1 LRASVIGE
9 ARTAEELGRTFPQVR
24 VVTSSGAKRVAEI
37 PAKPALVVATP
48 GAEPTVAGG
57 YAAVVVLDTWLARGP
72 GGLRADEEAVRRWSN
87 ALGLAGL
94 GAEAI
99 VVGDP
104 SDPALQA
111 LVRWDQPGFAQR
123 EAAQRAEAHLP
134 PAASVVTIV
143 GDVGAVDEFLTVASW
158 PEAVEVYGPVQDG
171 EEWRAVVRAPRA
183 QRDALCAALR
193 EVMRVRS
200 ARKLE
205 AVKVRVDPLDL

>member
-24 VVTSSGAKRVAEI
+24 VVASSGAKRVADLKPG
-37 PAKPALVVATP
+37 PAFVVATP
-48 GAEPTVAGG
+48 GAEPTVTGG
-57 YAAVVVLDTWLARGP
+57 YAGVVILDTWLARGS

-87 ALGLAGL
+87 ALGLAGV

-104 SDPALQA
+104 ADPALQA

-123 EAAQRAEAHLP
+123 EALMRAEAHLP
-134 PAASVVTIV
+134 PGASVVTVV
-143 GDVGAVDEFLTVASW
+143 GEAGAVEEFLTVAAW
-158 PEAVEVYGPVQDG
+158 PDAVEVYGPLQEGD
-171 EEWRAVVRAPRA
+171 EWRAVVRAPRA
-183 QRDALCAALR
+183 QRAALTAALH

-200 ARKLE
+200 ARKLD
-205 AVKVRVDPLDL
+205 AVKVRVDPQDL